1 MNFPYSILLDSPLL
15 LITYSV
21 LACTVLSLWI
31 KRSYF
36 VWGTLL
42 AIAIGCG
49 IVSDRLYWPA
59 VIVIVAFA
67 GLCYFAF
74 HARHPKLKILCGFLV
89 FIFSILLWYHKI
101 PGFSNWLI
109 VNSIMLSQ
117 DSLPFSMYLNFDK
130 PLIGIFILGFGSLPL
145 LKSRKAWV
153 DMFIKTLP
161 MALIGTFVIAG
172 LAYYF
177 GYIKFEPKWGSF
189 FIVWFLNNLFL
200 STITEEVLFRGF
212 IQNYLLFAF
221 KKLKIGNGLALLIA
235 ATLFAVVHTG
245 GLTYILL
252 AFISGILYGW
262 VYIRTNRIEASIL
275 THLLLNSTHL
285 LLFTYPGFAS
295 SM

>member
-1 MNFPYSILLDSPLL
+1 MDKTQLF
-15 LITYSV
+15 
-21 LACTVLSLWI
+21 
-31 KRSYF
+31 F
-36 VWGTLL
+36 WGTLVV
-42 AIAIGCG
+42 IAIGCG
-49 IVSDRLYWPA
+49 IASDRLQWPSLIA
-59 VIVIVAFA
+59 MIVFS
-67 GLCYFAF
+67 GLCYFTF
-74 HARHPKLKILCGFLV
+74 YARYPSLKSLCGILI

-109 VNSIMLSQ
+109 VNGVRLSK

-145 LKSRKAWV
+145 LKSKKEWV
-153 DMFIKTLP
+153 DMFAKTLP

-189 FIVWFLNNLFL
+189 FVVWFLNNLFL

-212 IQNYLLFAF
+212 VQNYLSLAF
-221 KKLKIGNGLALLIA
+221 KTIKIGNGLALLIA

-262 VYIRTNRIEASIL
+262 VYIKTNRIEASIL

-285 LLFTYPGFAS
+285 LLFTYPGLAGTAG
-295 SM
+295 